1 MLWHQPHPGIS
12 IFLVDTTTEGFK
24 KGQNL
29 DKIGLK
35 AQDTSELF
43 FEDMRVPHSAVLGGD
58 AGLNRGFMMMME
70 ELPQERLLIAAMGVA
85 SAEVRQLGQQ
95 FSGVSLVSFLALR
108 RLAHAA

>member
-1 MLWHQPHPGIS
+1 MCDLLLLCCKTDTEARGAHGIS

-43 FEDMRVPHSAVLGGD
+43 FEDMRVPHSAILGGD
-58 AGLNRGFMMMME
+58 AGTRVPRWPRPTLTHTR
-70 ELPQERLLIAAMGVA
+70 PRA
-85 SAEVRQLGQQ
+85 SLCPSYTSPLEC
-95 FSGVSLVSFLALR
+95 
-108 RLAHAA
+108 